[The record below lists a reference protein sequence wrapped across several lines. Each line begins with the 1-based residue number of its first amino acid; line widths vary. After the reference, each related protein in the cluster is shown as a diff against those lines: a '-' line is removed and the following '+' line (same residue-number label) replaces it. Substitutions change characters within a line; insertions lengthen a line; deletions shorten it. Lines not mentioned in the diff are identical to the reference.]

1 MTRSL
6 SRPVALS
13 YELHVLLPCSTPP
26 LRLAR
31 SPPAPPPGA
40 GEGASGGCHPSRGL
54 RMSFGAGGDLTGRRD
69 VVSSVACEL
78 RRYMSPGTTSSDRS
92 EKACSCSLEYVD
104 HAPASQISARVF
116 APITVHSR
124 SRPA

>member
-54 RMSFGAGGDLTGRRD
+54 RMSCGAGGDLAGRRD
-69 VVSSVACEL
+69 VVTSAVVSCALHEPWHHLFREVGEGL
-78 RRYMSPGTTSSDRS
+78 LLLTGVRRPR
-92 EKACSCSLEYVD
+92 
-104 HAPASQISARVF
+104 ARVPDLG
-116 APITVHSR
+116 AGV
-124 SRPA
+124 RPD